1 MRLFLL
7 FVAVL
12 AILSGCN
19 TSYPSL
25 EEAVQSQWKTPI
37 KVINHD
43 ENNQLVYYLD
53 QTQHILGVYEFENG
67 KYKYNNEQS
76 VGMTF
81 ESESGLPFLVSANH
95 FEGIGNIIH
104 GAITTDE
111 HEIERFEIHYKNGEI
126 QEISAKNNTFIT
138 EFPSFL
144 TIDVEVFFSEIENAV
159 GYDQN
164 GEIVDKWNR
173 NAELKN

>member
-1 MRLFLL
+1 M
-7 FVAVL
+7 
-12 AILSGCN
+12 LSGCN
-19 TSYPSL
+19 TGYPSL

-37 KVINHD
+37 KVSNQD
-43 ENNQLVYYLD
+43 EENQLVYYLD

-81 ESESGLPFLVSANH
+81 STEAGLPFLVSANY
-95 FEGIGNIIH
+95 FDGKGNFIH

-111 HEIERFEIHYKNGEI
+111 HEIEKFEIHYKNGEI
-126 QEISAKNNTFIT
+126 QESSAKNNTFIT
-138 EFPSFL
+138 EFPPFL
-144 TIDVEVFFSEIENAV
+144 TIDAEMFFSEIENAV

-164 GEIVDKWNR
+164 GEIIEKWNG
-173 NAELKN
+173 NAELNN